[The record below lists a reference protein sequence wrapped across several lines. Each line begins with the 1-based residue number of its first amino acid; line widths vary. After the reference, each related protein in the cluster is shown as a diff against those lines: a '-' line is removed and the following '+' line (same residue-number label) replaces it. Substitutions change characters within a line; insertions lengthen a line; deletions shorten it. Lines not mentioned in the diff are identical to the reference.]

1 MSESYLSQLFKRETG
16 ENYNSFV
23 HRYKV
28 NQAKEML
35 QSNMLIY
42 EVCDKIGYENA
53 NYFAKL
59 FRRYTGCTPTSTKRG
74 PGGGQATQTIR
85 QKKPGRRAI

>member
-1 MSESYLSQLFKRETG
+1 
-16 ENYNSFV
+16 
-23 HRYKV
+23 
-28 NQAKEML
+28 ML

-59 FRRYTGCTPTSTKRG
+59 FRRYTGCTPNEY
-74 PGGGQATQTIR
+74 
-85 QKKPGRRAI
+85 KKEAREAAKPPKP